1 MFFKFCTLRKEE
13 INMIKSMTGYGKANL
28 SKQEREYQVE
38 IKSVNHRYLDISV
51 KMPRVLS
58 YLEEAVKK
66 EISSQVKR
74 GKIDVFITFENN
86 STEGKEIK
94 INTEIAKIYID
105 ELKRLAKQEDILANI
120 EVTEI
125 SKFPDVLS
133 IQNKQEDE
141 TIKSELL
148 ETVSQ
153 ATESLVQMRATE
165 GSKIAEDLS
174 VRIKDI
180 QEKVEEISSLS
191 TGLIEEYVVKLE
203 SRIKEIA
210 RNQEMDEARLAQ
222 EVVIYADKCSVEE
235 EITRLKSHILQ
246 LEKLFHTEESIGKKL
261 DFIIQEMNRETNTIG
276 SKANHLGI
284 TNDVIDVK
292 TELENIREQIQN
304 IE

>member
-1 MFFKFCTLRKEE
+1 
-13 INMIKSMTGYGKANL
+13 MIKSMTGYGKANL
-28 SKQEREYQVE
+28 SKEKKEYQVE

-51 KMPRVLS
+51 KIPRVLS
-58 YLEEAVKK
+58 YLEEEVKK
-66 EISSQVKR
+66 EIASKVKR

-105 ELKRLAKQEDILANI
+105 ELKKLAKQENILANI

-133 IQNKQEDE
+133 IQNNQEDE
-141 TIKSELL
+141 TIKNELL
-148 ETVSQ
+148 ETVNQ
-153 ATESLVQMRATE
+153 ATERLVQMRAME
-165 GSKIAEDLS
+165 GSKIAEDLLS
-174 VRIKDI
+174 RVKAI
-180 QEKVEEISSLS
+180 QKKVQEISSLS

-203 SRIKEIA
+203 GRIKEILKS
-210 RNQEMDEARLAQ
+210 QEIDEARLAQ

-235 EITRLKSHILQ
+235 EVTRLRSHISQ
-246 LEKLFHTEESIGKKL
+246 FEELLISEGAIGKKL

-276 SKANHLGI
+276 SKANNLEI
-284 TNDVIDVK
+284 TNKVIDVK
-292 TELENIREQIQN
+292 TELENIREQVQN

>member
-1 MFFKFCTLRKEE
+1 
-13 INMIKSMTGYGKANL
+13 MIKSMTGYGKANL
-28 SKQEREYQVE
+28 SEKEREYQVE

-58 YLEEAVKK
+58 YLEEEVKK
-66 EISSQVKR
+66 EIASKVKR
-74 GKIDVFITFENN
+74 GKIDVFINFENN

-105 ELKRLAKQEDILANI
+105 ELKKLAKQEEISANI

-125 SKFPDVLS
+125 SKLPDVLS

-141 TIKSELL
+141 RIKNELL

-153 ATESLVQMRATE
+153 ATTKLVQMRTIE
-165 GSKIAEDLS
+165 GSKIAEDLLA
-174 VRIKDI
+174 RIKVI
-180 QEKVEEISSLS
+180 QEKVKEISSLS

-203 SRIKEIA
+203 GRIKEILKK
-210 RNQEMDEARLAQ
+210 QEIDEARLAQ

-235 EITRLKSHILQ
+235 EVTRLKSHISQ
-246 LEKLFHTEESIGKKL
+246 FEKLLNSEEAIGKKL

-276 SKANHLGI
+276 SKANHLDI
-284 TNDVIDVK
+284 TNEVIDVK

-304 IE
+304 VE

>member
-1 MFFKFCTLRKEE
+1 
-13 INMIKSMTGYGKANL
+13 MIKSMTGYGKANL
-28 SKQEREYQVE
+28 SEKAREYQVE

-51 KMPRVLS
+51 KMPRILS
-58 YLEEAVKK
+58 YLEEEVKK
-66 EISSQVKR
+66 EIASQVKR
-74 GKIDVFITFENN
+74 GKIDVFISFENN

-105 ELKRLAKQEDILANI
+105 ELKKLAKQEEISANI
-120 EVTEI
+120 EVTDI

-133 IQNKQEDE
+133 IQNNQEDE
-141 TIKSELL
+141 TIQNELL
-148 ETVSQ
+148 QTVRK
-153 ATESLVQMRATE
+153 ATQKLVQMREVE
-165 GSKIAEDLS
+165 GSKIAEDLLI
-174 VRIKDI
+174 RIKTI
-180 QEKVEEISSLS
+180 QEKVKEISSLS

-203 SRIKEIA
+203 GRIKEILK
-210 RNQEMDEARLAQ
+210 NQEVDEARLAQ

-235 EITRLKSHILQ
+235 EVTRLKSHISQ
-246 LEKLFHTEESIGKKL
+246 FEKLLNSEEAIGKKL

-276 SKANHLGI
+276 SKANNLEI